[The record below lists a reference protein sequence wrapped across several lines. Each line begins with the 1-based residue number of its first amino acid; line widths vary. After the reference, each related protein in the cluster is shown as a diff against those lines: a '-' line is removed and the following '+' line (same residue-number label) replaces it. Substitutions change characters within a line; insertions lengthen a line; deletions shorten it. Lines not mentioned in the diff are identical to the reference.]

1 MQLSITGK
9 GMDIG
14 TALQEYVESMLQP
27 AVTKYFD
34 NTTDAQVTF
43 FKEAHEF
50 RSVVVVHVS
59 RPVFV
64 QGTGKGGDAHSA
76 FDEALEHVT
85 KRLRR
90 NKRKLRD
97 QKNRGDEDSL
107 PALQYVIAPEPDVAE
122 GDDSESTQTDPVI
135 VAEMPESID
144 TLSVSEAVMRMDL
157 SGQNALMFRSSKH
170 GGLNMVYQ
178 REDGNIGWV
187 DPKTVSD
194 S

>member
-14 TALQEYVESMLQP
+14 AALQEYVENMLPP

-43 FKEAHEF
+43 HKEAHEF
-50 RSVVVVHVS
+50 RADITVHVS
-59 RPVFV
+59 RPVYV
-64 QGTGKGGDAHSA
+64 QGSGKGGDAHSA
-76 FDEALEHVT
+76 FDEALEHVS

-97 QKNRGDEDSL
+97 QKHRGDEDSL
-107 PALQYVIAPEPDVAE
+107 PALQYVIAPEPDLAE
-122 GDDSESTQTDPVI
+122 GEETDNENTDPVI

-178 REDGNIGWV
+178 RDDGNVGWV
-187 DPKTVSD
+187 DPNTTSD

>member
-14 TALQEYVESMLQP
+14 AALQEYVESMLQP

-50 RSVVVVHVS
+50 RSVVTVHVS

-64 QGTGKGGDAHSA
+64 QGSGKGGDAHSA

-97 QKNRGDEDSL
+97 QKHRGDEDSL
-107 PALQYVIAPEPDVAE
+107 PALQYVIAAEPDVADGE
-122 GDDSESTQTDPVI
+122 ESDSGHSDPVI

-178 REDGNIGWV
+178 REDGNVGWV
-187 DPKTVSD
+187 DPKAASD

>member
-14 TALQEYVESMLQP
+14 SALQEYVEDMLPP

-43 FKEAHEF
+43 YKEAHEF
-50 RSVVVVHVS
+50 RADIKVHVS

-64 QGTGKGGDAHSA
+64 QGSGRGGDAHSA
-76 FDEALEHVT
+76 FDEALQHVA

-97 QKNRGDEDSL
+97 QKHRGDEDSL
-107 PALQYVIAPEPDVAE
+107 PALQYVIAAEPDRA
-122 GDDSESTQTDPVI
+122 DDDETETENTDPVI
-135 VAEMPESID
+135 VAEMPGSID

-178 REDGNIGWV
+178 RDDGNIGWV
-187 DPKTVSD
+187 DPNTKSE

>member
-14 TALQEYVESMLQP
+14 SALQEYVEDMLPP

-43 FKEAHEF
+43 HKEAHEF
-50 RSVVVVHVS
+50 RADIKVHVS

-64 QGTGKGGDAHSA
+64 QGSGKGGDAHSA
-76 FDEALEHVT
+76 FDEALQHVS

-97 QKNRGDEDSL
+97 QKHRGDEDSL
-107 PALQYVIAPEPDVAE
+107 PALQYVIAAEPDRA
-122 GDDSESTQTDPVI
+122 DDDETETENTDPVI
-135 VAEMPESID
+135 VAEMPGSID

-178 REDGNIGWV
+178 RDDGNIGWV
-187 DPKTVSD
+187 DPNTTSE